1 MLYVLFFVADG
12 RRYKCQLVAPT
23 TTAAFVAACAGAAKV
38 FGNGFAFLGFVAR
51 RL

>member
-23 TTAAFVAACAGAAKV
+23 SAAAFSAACADAEV
-38 FGNGFAFLGFVAR
+38 LFGNGFMFLGFIAR